1 MLTGGVKDDCEF
13 LRSDDRGERSF
24 YRRRRKGMIRI
35 TCDGETYSVKYLAG
49 MYRFRYSD
57 SSHTGIVGSQLL
69 DFQGGVGD
77 KKNFPKTLVII
88 GGGVIGME
96 FASFFNSMGVKVHV
110 VEMMPE
116 ILGAMDKET
125 SGMLRAEYAK
135 RGVTFYLNTKV
146 VEVNAHGVVIEKEG
160 KVSTIEAEKIL
171 LSVGRKANL
180 SKWDWT
186 S

>member
-1 MLTGGVKDDCEF
+1 
-13 LRSDDRGERSF
+13 
-24 YRRRRKGMIRI
+24 
-35 TCDGETYSVKYLAG
+35 
-49 MYRFRYSD
+49 
-57 SSHTGIVGSQLL
+57 
-69 DFQGGVGD
+69 
-77 KKNFPKTLVII
+77 
-88 GGGVIGME
+88 ME

-160 KVSTIEAEKIL
+160 KVCCRPQMRS
-171 LSVGRKANL
+171 LSRSRPA
-180 SKWDWT
+180 WDFG
-186 S
+186 SCL